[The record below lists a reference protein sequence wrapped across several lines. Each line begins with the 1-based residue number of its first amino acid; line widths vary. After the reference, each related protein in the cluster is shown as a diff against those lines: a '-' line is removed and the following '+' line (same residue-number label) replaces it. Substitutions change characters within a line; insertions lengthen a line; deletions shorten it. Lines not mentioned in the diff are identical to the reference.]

1 MLNICIL
8 FPVFYAKHRG
18 ADWPTSFVLAKS
30 LPLRRVQVTFNIL
43 TVLLIFRCS
52 RMQNILRTPNLT
64 APAGS
69 EATIRAYVSRFQMDW
84 RLRQADEV
92 LYFEFLCTYVYL
104 SVERILFE
112 LKHRTVPLPW
122 SAGSNS
128 TSTEST
134 TGATYTYNTPPA
146 LRLALSCTLTV
157 IIDAVF
163 FCSPR
168 PTVYLLTITNTC
180 TNDGEPA

>member
-1 MLNICIL
+1 MPNIAAPIGR
-8 FPVFYAKHRG
+8 HRLR
-18 ADWPTSFVLAKS
+18 WPVLAKS
-30 LPLRRVQVTFNIL
+30 LPLCQVTFNIL

-128 TSTEST
+128 TSTE
-134 TGATYTYNTPPA
+134 NRRPA
-146 LRLALSCTLTV
+146 LHTHTTHHLLS
-157 IIDAVF
+157 D
-163 FCSPR
+163 
-168 PTVYLLTITNTC
+168 LLSLVLSL
-180 TNDGEPA
+180 

>member
-1 MLNICIL
+1 MPNIAAPIGR
-8 FPVFYAKHRG
+8 HRLR
-18 ADWPTSFVLAKS
+18 WPVLAKS
-30 LPLRRVQVTFNIL
+30 LPLCQVTFNIL

-104 SVERILFE
+104 SVEE
-112 LKHRTVPLPW
+112 QVD
-122 SAGSNS
+122 
-128 TSTEST
+128 
-134 TGATYTYNTPPA
+134 YTFDTNVSC
-146 LRLALSCTLTV
+146 LS
-157 IIDAVF
+157 
-163 FCSPR
+163 
-168 PTVYLLTITNTC
+168 
-180 TNDGEPA
+180 

>member
-18 ADWPTSFVLAKS
+18 ADWPTSFALAKS
-30 LPLRRVQVTFNIL
+30 LPLRRVTFI
-43 TVLLIFRCS
+43 LLIFRCS

-128 TSTEST
+128 TSTE
-134 TGATYTYNTPPA
+134 NRRPA
-146 LRLALSCTLTV
+146 LHTHTIHTCSQTCSLLYSDCDHRRCFLLLSAFL
-157 IIDAVF
+157 
-163 FCSPR
+163 R